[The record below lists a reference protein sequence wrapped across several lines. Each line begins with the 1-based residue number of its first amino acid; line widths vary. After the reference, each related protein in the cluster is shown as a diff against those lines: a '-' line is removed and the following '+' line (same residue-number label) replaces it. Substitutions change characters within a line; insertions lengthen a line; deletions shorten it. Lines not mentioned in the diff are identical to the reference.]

1 VNKYLKWFLIIVGV
15 LVVLGFLVLIPG
27 LFMLGHRGF
36 GMMRPFGG
44 MPMMRSFGFF
54 HLGGFFLRLL
64 IPAFV
69 IGLLV
74 ILGVAIGKSSH
85 QAMKTAQVAQIVPA
99 DVTAEVTPLVCSN
112 CGKEIQA
119 GWKHCPHCGANL

>member
-1 VNKYLKWFLIIVGV
+1 MNKFWKWFLIIVGV
-15 LVVLGFLVLIPG
+15 LIVFGFLVLIPG

-74 ILGVAIGKSSH
+74 LLGVSIGKSSH
-85 QAMKTAQVAQIVPA
+85 QSAKTAQVEPTVPA
-99 DVTAEVTPLVCSN
+99 PVTPATTPLVCSS

-119 GWKHCPHCGANL
+119 VWKHCPHCGANL